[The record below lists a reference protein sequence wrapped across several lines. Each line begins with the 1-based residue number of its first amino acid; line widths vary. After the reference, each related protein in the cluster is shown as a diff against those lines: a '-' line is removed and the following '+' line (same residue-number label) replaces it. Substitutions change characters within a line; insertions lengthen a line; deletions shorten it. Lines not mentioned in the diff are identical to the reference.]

1 MQHSL
6 AEVSYAS
13 THLWPSNWQMVGGL
27 SLLFPNAFS
36 NNWVTAHI
44 EAAAALRKPLLLSEF
59 GMRISLDGQDLF
71 VLIF

>member
-1 MQHSL
+1 
-6 AEVSYAS
+6 
-13 THLWPSNWQMVGGL
+13 MVGGL